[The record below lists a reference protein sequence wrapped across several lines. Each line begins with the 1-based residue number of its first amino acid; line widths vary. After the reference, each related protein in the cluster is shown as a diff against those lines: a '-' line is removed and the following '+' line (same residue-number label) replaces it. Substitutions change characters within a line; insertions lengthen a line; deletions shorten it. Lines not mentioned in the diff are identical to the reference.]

1 MSVIVVQNKH
11 TLNFH
16 SSLFTSAGTYLSTFE
31 ESLGGVLGS
40 INVCRYF
47 YRASDQL
54 SDI

>member
-16 SSLFTSAGTYLSTFE
+16 TSLSTSAGTYLSTFE
-31 ESLGGVLGS
+31 ESLGDVLGS
-40 INVCRYF
+40 INVCRCL

-54 SDI
+54 IDI